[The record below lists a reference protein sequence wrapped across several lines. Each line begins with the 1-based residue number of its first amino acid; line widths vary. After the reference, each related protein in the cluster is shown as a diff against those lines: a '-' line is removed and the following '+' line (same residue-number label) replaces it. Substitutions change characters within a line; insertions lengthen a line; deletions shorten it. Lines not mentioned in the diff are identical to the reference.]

1 MYLGMRFEETTTYA
15 SVSEASL
22 EPHKGYP
29 IIRAKR
35 LSTKFGIS
43 VVFTLRSSNTT
54 IVQVF
59 LPQRYSDV
67 VTDAH
72 IQSIN
77 SGAVELKL
85 VYKGVCESSKAYLLA
100 VEP

>member
-1 MYLGMRFEETTTYA
+1 M
-15 SVSEASL
+15 
-22 EPHKGYP
+22 
-29 IIRAKR
+29 
-35 LSTKFGIS
+35 S
-43 VVFTLRSSNTT
+43 VVLTLRSSDTN

-67 VTDAH
+67 LTDTD

-77 SGAVELKL
+77 SGAVDLNL